1 MANLDAFPRAH
12 GDEGALARPC
22 DAHYGDENIARP
34 VSKVTK
40 TLGAE
45 EFSVAHL
52 GVRPLRKP
60 FDFGDGEFEGSS
72 KSEPRKLASDSDPSE
87 SSSDSSI
94 SALGCS

>member
-1 MANLDAFPRAH
+1 MANLDPFPRAH
-12 GDEGALARPC
+12 RDEGALARPR
-22 DAHYGDENIARP
+22 DAHYSDEDIARS

-60 FDFGDGEFEGSS
+60 FDFGSGELEGSS
-72 KSEPRKLASDSDPSE
+72 KSESEKLASDSDPPE

-94 SALGCS
+94 STLGGL